1 MSNPNPEMPHEKNTE
16 RKVETAVGDS
26 KYGTI
31 ENYLVRQQTV
41 KTGHHSVRYS
51 IVRPVRVI

>member
-1 MSNPNPEMPHEKNTE
+1 
-16 RKVETAVGDS
+16 VGDS